1 MSHLLHNLESL
12 VKKRKRVGRGGKLG
26 GTSGKGHKG
35 QKARTGKDVRRGF
48 EGGQMPLQR
57 RLPKRGF
64 TNALFKKEYEI
75 VSLDQL
81 AKAFETGDIV
91 NTQALLDKGLIRSFG
106 PRAAG
111 FKVLASENFSKNLI
125 VHAHA
130 FSKSAQELII
140 KHGGQAHII
149 QEM

>member
-1 MSHLLHNLESL
+1 MFQLHKLQSL

-26 GTSGKGHKG
+26 GTAGKGHKG

-64 TNALFKKEYEI
+64 SNALFRKEYEI

-81 AKAFETGDIV
+81 AKVFESGDIV
-91 NTQALLDKGLIRSFG
+91 NTQALIEKGLISPST
-106 PRAAG
+106 PRVGG